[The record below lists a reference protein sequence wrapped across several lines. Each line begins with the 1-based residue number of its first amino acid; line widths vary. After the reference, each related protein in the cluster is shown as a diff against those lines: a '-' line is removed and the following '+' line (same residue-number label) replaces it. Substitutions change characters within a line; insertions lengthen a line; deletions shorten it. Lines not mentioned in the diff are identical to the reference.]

1 MVDPITDSD
10 LIAYVDGQLDVMRRL
25 DVEAHLARHPEVAAQ
40 IMAELHDRDAL
51 REAFARPPGVGP
63 ERNRVA
69 ARRLD
74 RSLRWRQV
82 ASRLRR
88 VAAITILVGAG
99 WLAHAEVGVFG
110 VPDTFASPVDPTL
123 IEDAQQARQT
133 AQLRARMISQ
143 RATPAYDRADI
154 EAATGIRLPDLP
166 PDWTVRDVQ
175 VFPAH
180 RGAGVEVAI
189 NAGDLGAVE
198 LFATHRRT
206 VGRANEVTRSSD
218 GATAYWTAGG
228 SSYALSGASDE
239 TRLRQAAQQL
249 AAAMMPPAAGPA
261 TVAPATP

>member
-1 MVDPITDSD
+1 MVDPITDTD
-10 LIAYVDGQLDVMRRL
+10 LTAYVDGQLDVMRRI

-51 REAFARPPGVGP
+51 REAFARHPGPGP
-63 ERNRVA
+63 ERNRTA

-88 VAAITILVGAG
+88 AAAITILVGAG
-99 WLAHAEVGVFG
+99 WLAHAEVGGFG

-123 IEDAQQARQT
+123 IEDAEQARQT
-133 AQLRARMISQ
+133 AQIRSRMISQ

-166 PDWTVRDVQ
+166 ADWTVRDVQ

-189 NAGDLGAVE
+189 NAGDLGPIE

-206 VGRANEVTRSSD
+206 IGRQNEVTGSSD
-218 GATAYWTAGG
+218 GTTAYWTAGE
-228 SSYALSGASDE
+228 SSYAVSGARNQ
-239 TRLRQAAQQL
+239 TGMRQAAQQL
-249 AAAMMPPAAGPA
+249 AAAMTTTAS
-261 TVAPATP
+261 VISAPASR

>member
-1 MVDPITDSD
+1 MIDPITDSD
-10 LIAYVDGQLDVMRRL
+10 LVAYVDGQLEVMRRL
-25 DVEAHLARHPEVAAQ
+25 DVEAHLARHPDVAAR

-51 REAFARPPGVGP
+51 REAFARHPGPGP
-63 ERNRVA
+63 ERNRTA

-88 VAAITILVGAG
+88 AAAIAILVGAG
-99 WLAHAEVGVFG
+99 WLAHAEVGLFG

-123 IEDAQQARQT
+123 VEDAQQARQT
-133 AQLRARMISQ
+133 AQLRARMTSQ
-143 RATPAYDRADI
+143 GTAPGYDRAEI

-166 PDWTVRDVQ
+166 TGWTVRDVQ

-180 RGAGVEVAI
+180 RGAGVEMAIQAGNLGEVA
-189 NAGDLGAVE
+189 

-206 VGRANEVTRSSD
+206 VGRENEITRSSD
-218 GATAYWTAGG
+218 GATAYWSAGE

-239 TRLRQAAQQL
+239 AELRRAVAQL
-249 AAAMMPPAAGPA
+249 AAIGR
-261 TVAPATP
+261 